1 MVLDAAALPEL
12 PGAGGIAA
20 GSGGGHG
27 AGSGGA
33 IAGMPPVL
41 GALNA
46 KVASFRE
53 STVFSCFSL
62 ESFIDQLPKNRAGQV
77 SWLVVCSWQVGTVRV
92 IVRLFGRFVGHSSLT
107 RFGLV
112 CARMSF
118 AVPARCPLPCLRSCS
133 RAAHLRRWRREEQ
146 ADGRERELLYN
157 QAREWID
164 NRNAAGQ

>member
-1 MVLDAAALPEL
+1 M
-12 PGAGGIAA
+12 
-20 GSGGGHG
+20 
-27 AGSGGA
+27 
-33 IAGMPPVL
+33 
-41 GALNA
+41 
-46 KVASFRE
+46 
-53 STVFSCFSL
+53 
-62 ESFIDQLPKNRAGQV
+62 
-77 SWLVVCSWQVGTVRV
+77 SWLVVCSWQVGTARV
-92 IVRLFGRFVGHSSLT
+92 IVRLFGRLVGHSSLT